1 MIKEILSS
9 HDEIVLSINNDVDG
23 HKQCLLLDK
32 KDITFGVTL
41 DYVYLLHKINIAW
54 LIERTN
60 IIFSMIR
67 RLNLTLGLSR
77 PNIPYSKMANRL
89 IVVDISILI
98 KTGKIYNV
106 KLELKLYHFSILH
119 QNITQNARGEIVPML
134 NDFIV
139 FALALF
145 YYLTSN
151 QGRQLSVLQLKNLLH
166 ATDLNYTSIL
176 NWLYIFDTI

>member
-60 IIFSMIR
+60 IIFSMTR
-67 RLNLTLGLSR
+67 RLNLILGLSR
-77 PNIPYSKMANRL
+77 PNITYSKTAYWVYFQKR
-89 IVVDISILI
+89 
-98 KTGKIYNV
+98 NV
-106 KLELKLYHFSILH
+106 KLVLKLYHFSILY
-119 QNITQNARGEIVPML
+119 QNITQNAWGEIVLML
-134 NDFIV
+134 NYFIV